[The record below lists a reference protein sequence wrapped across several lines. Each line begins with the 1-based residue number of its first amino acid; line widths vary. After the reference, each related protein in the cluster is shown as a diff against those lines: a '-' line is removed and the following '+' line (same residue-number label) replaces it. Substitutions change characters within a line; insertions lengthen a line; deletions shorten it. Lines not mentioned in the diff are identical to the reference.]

1 MYATAV
7 GAASSPSSLRARFSR
22 CGQTSNGDAFPDDQA
37 ATGKGGKGE
46 TGGMGE
52 VSQARSEAVKV
63 GGAGRFTAGRFADL
77 GSLVL
82 AVLRKL
88 GVFALF
94 SA

>member
-1 MYATAV
+1 
-7 GAASSPSSLRARFSR
+7 
-22 CGQTSNGDAFPDDQA
+22 
-37 ATGKGGKGE
+37 
-46 TGGMGE
+46 MGE